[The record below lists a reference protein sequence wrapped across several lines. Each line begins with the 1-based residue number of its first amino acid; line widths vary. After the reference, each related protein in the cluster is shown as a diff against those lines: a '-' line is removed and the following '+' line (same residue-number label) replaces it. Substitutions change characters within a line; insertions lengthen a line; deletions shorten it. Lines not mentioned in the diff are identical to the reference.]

1 MKTIPTLLAEIPE
14 LAIEVQMTA
23 GIGAPNPGLKSAGG
37 GRPAPGSRPPTDLQ
51 VIDLLRADPLED
63 LVIGARD
70 AHGNPLPAGSHL
82 LDRLGLCVRM
92 VAEERSVAGL
102 SAPEPSYEGFSG
114 RCGYLASTAS
124 WWLAERGLSEDISDE
139 VIKIHRALEQADRVV
154 REPTYRCRRC
164 GNRLIPQPGGIWM
177 RCEGCFHQEPGQAA
191 IRDKIR
197 KHKPMTAGAM
207 EREWGDSLGLS
218 AKRISQWK
226 ARGLIKPVGEVRI
239 NHIPCPIYEP
249 WEVLR
254 VHWRHAGYDD
264 LAESG

>member
-1 MKTIPTLLAEIPE
+1 MKTIPTLLHEIPE

-154 REPTYRCRRC
+154 REPTYRCDKC
-164 GNRLIPQPGGIWM
+164 GARAHKQPGDQWM
-177 RCEGCFHQEPGQAA
+177 LCESGHQMLGAGA
-191 IRDKIR
+191 IRDKLR
-197 KHKPMTAGAM
+197 KSKPMTAVAM
-207 EREWGDSLGLS
+207 EREWGDSIGIN
-218 AKRISQWK
+218 ATTISSWSR
-226 ARGLIKPVGEVRI
+226 RGWLTPVGTVLIDRKWRPTF
-239 NHIPCPIYEP
+239 HP
-249 WEVLR
+249 WDVMEVLQ
-254 VHWRHAGYDD
+254 RHAGTVD